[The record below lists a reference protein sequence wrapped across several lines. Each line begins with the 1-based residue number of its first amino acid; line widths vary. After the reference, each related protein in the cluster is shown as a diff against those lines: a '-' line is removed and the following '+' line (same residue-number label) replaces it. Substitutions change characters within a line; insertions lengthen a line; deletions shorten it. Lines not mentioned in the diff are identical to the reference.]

1 MAKRHSIPPVSSP
14 SSTPS
19 EPPTIREVLD
29 SALKDARKD
38 CQQGAQPFYGTPL
51 TSAWSYALTRH
62 FPLPSDV
69 NCPNPVDNAL
79 AIAALCREVAKLKG
93 VTLPDKYGGEG

>member
-1 MAKRHSIPPVSSP
+1 M
-14 SSTPS
+14 
-19 EPPTIREVLD
+19 
-29 SALKDARKD
+29 KDARKD

-51 TSAWSYALTRH
+51 AAAWSTVITRR

-69 NCPNPVDNAL
+69 DYPNAVDNAI

-93 VTLPDKYGGEG
+93 VTLPDRYGDE